1 VNQPELAA
9 DFKHAVP
16 IMIWGME
23 EGIFTGKK
31 LSAYMINNGMDYEGA
46 RQIINGNDQK
56 TLIASYAK
64 KFQSILENTS
74 SLPQWAL
81 NMNKYIFLL
90 VFFLSGCS
98 MLSFADGSINYGY
111 DKSNNLIYAKKDG
124 KEDVLKFI
132 EDYTGNPS
140 YSFDFFRFP
149 CDYS

>member
-1 VNQPELAA
+1 MHLTWKNNYQKAKDKFGVDFVNQPELAA

-56 TLIASYAK
+56 SLIASYAK

-74 SLPQWAL
+74 SL
-81 NMNKYIFLL
+81 F
-90 VFFLSGCS
+90 SG
-98 MLSFADGSINYGY
+98 L
-111 DKSNNLIYAKKDG
+111 
-124 KEDVLKFI
+124 
-132 EDYTGNPS
+132 
-140 YSFDFFRFP
+140 
-149 CDYS
+149 